1 MAEHIKIMLHALDHL
16 EQHGFAFPERR
27 ITVLTREDTAAL
39 GDRIV
44 AMLGGGVVARALLE
58 HSYYNRGLRFQIA
71 ARSSEGIETP
81 LVDGGAFDW
90 VARLMSNRRAVYV
103 ASGLG
108 SQLVPLVFRR
118 PADPE

>member
-1 MAEHIKIMLHALDHL
+1 
-16 EQHGFAFPERR
+16 
-27 ITVLTREDTAAL
+27 
-39 GDRIV
+39 
-44 AMLGGGVVARALLE
+44 MLGGGVVARALLE
-58 HSYYNRGLRFQIA
+58 HPYYNRGLRFQIA
-71 ARSSEGIETP
+71 AHSSEGIETP

-118 PADPE
+118 PVDPE